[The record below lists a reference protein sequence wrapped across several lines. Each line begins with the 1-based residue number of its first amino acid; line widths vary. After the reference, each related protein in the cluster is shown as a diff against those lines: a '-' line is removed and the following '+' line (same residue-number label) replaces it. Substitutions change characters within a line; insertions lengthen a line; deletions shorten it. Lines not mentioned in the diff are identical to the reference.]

1 MLLTYMSCTL
11 ISYGESTARQDS
23 RRDLAGSAPLSE
35 AERVRWGQLRSKGA
49 SNMKMTEQQ
58 KADYKLYRKACRF
71 AGVWPTR
78 VDFLTGDIPSC
89 VRREMGW
96 EQQTLQPNSRD
107 A

>member
-1 MLLTYMSCTL
+1 
-11 ISYGESTARQDS
+11 
-23 RRDLAGSAPLSE
+23 
-35 AERVRWGQLRSKGA
+35 
-49 SNMKMTEQQ
+49 MKMTEQQ